1 MKKPSRVPNDDKR
14 RTGFAILALVAA
26 GCWPFANFIN
36 ENRAAYFNLHW
47 ALLYAAIVVAFALAV
62 TAVLSAVTRKPFF
75 RIAAPVAVY
84 VVLLFSYGAIRQ
96 LWPSNSKP
104 EFVFLGWSGLV
115 LLGCA
120 LAWFASRHPTARGG
134 IFAGLLVLFA
144 LPAVGLVKYRYSG
157 AVAASADRMEFL
169 HSIAFRQK
177 PNVYFMILDAYGRA
191 DTLKLALGFDNKGFL
206 GELER
211 LGFFIPRHSVSNYPA
226 TNASVGSMLSLDYP
240 EAAKTLDPDVSSF
253 RRELR
258 GTNPVVEKF
267 KAEGYRYIL
276 MPAGIW
282 TKIDCGGEEDLC
294 LEKTRPLE
302 MERALT
308 SLTPIPV
315 LQLLPHGSPFSGWL
329 APAPGDYL
337 EPNDVFGLFGGQM
350 RALQR
355 PFFMMVHFAGIHDG
369 IYNED
374 CSKGT
379 PASPV
384 LYDSD
389 SISRYTAS
397 VNCTNRQVLDLAT
410 RIVAEDPDAI
420 ILLTGDH
427 GPYVKPPGVPVQPGE
442 AVRPFTWGANTPEN
456 YRNMFGTMTAL
467 RFPASCNG
475 LLSDHHYAV
484 NNFRVVFA
492 CLGNTEIKLLED
504 RAYYFYHYDRHVEP
518 VRGDLLE

>member
-1 MKKPSRVPNDDKR
+1 MKKHSGIPHGDRR

-47 ALLYAAIVVAFALAV
+47 ALFYAALVVAFAVAV
-62 TAVLSAVTRKPFF
+62 TAVLSAVTRRPFF

-84 VVLLFSYGAIRQ
+84 VVLLFCYGTIKQ
-96 LWPSNSKP
+96 LSPSNSKP
-104 EFVFLGWSGLV
+104 EFIFLGWSGLV

-120 LAWFASRHPTARGG
+120 LGWLASRHPKARGG
-134 IFAGLLVLFA
+134 IFAALLVLVA
-144 LPAVGLVKYRYSG
+144 LPTAGLLKYLHGG
-157 AVAASADRMEFL
+157 AAAAPADRMDFL
-169 HSIAFRQK
+169 HGIAFRQK

-191 DTLKLALGFDNKGFL
+191 DTLKLALGFDNERFL
-206 GELER
+206 GELEK

-240 EAAKTLDPDVSSF
+240 EAATTLEPDVASF

-258 GTNPVVEKF
+258 GANPVVEKF

-276 MPAGIW
+276 VPGGIW
-282 TKIDCGGEEDLC
+282 TKISCGGEEDLC

-308 SLTPIPV
+308 SLTPI
-315 LQLLPHGSPFSGWL
+315 QMLLDVHFFSRWL
-329 APAPGDYL
+329 APTPGEYL
-337 EPNDVFGLFGGQM
+337 EPDDVFGLFGAQL
-350 RALQR
+350 RALRR
-355 PFFMMVHFAGIHDG
+355 PFFMMLHFASIHDG

-379 PASPV
+379 PGTPV
-384 LYDSD
+384 LYDST
-389 SISRYTAS
+389 SVARYTAS
-397 VNCTNRQVLDLAT
+397 VNCTNRQLLDLVAH
-410 RIVAEDPDAI
+410 IVAEDPDAI

-427 GPYVKPPGVPVQPGE
+427 GPYVKPRGIPVQPGQ
-442 AVRPFTWGANTPEN
+442 AVRPFTWGADTPED

-467 RFPASCNG
+467 KFPASCAG

-484 NNFRVVFA
+484 NNFRIVFS
-492 CLGNTEIKLLED
+492 CLGNTGIKLLED
-504 RAYYFYHYDRHVEP
+504 RAYYFYYYDRRVEP
-518 VRGDLLE
+518 VRSDLLE

>member
-1 MKKPSRVPNDDKR
+1 MKKHSR
-14 RTGFAILALVAA
+14 RTGFAMLALAAA
-26 GCWPFANFIN
+26 GCWPFVNFIN
-36 ENRAAYFNLHW
+36 QNRAAYFSLHW
-47 ALLYAAIVVAFALAV
+47 ALVYAAIAAAFAVAV

-84 VVLLFSYGAIRQ
+84 VVLFFSYGSIKQ
-96 LWPSNSKP
+96 LWSSNSKP

-115 LLGCA
+115 LLTCA
-120 LAWFASRHPTARGG
+120 LAWFASRHPKARGG
-134 IFAGLLVLFA
+134 IFAALLVLFA
-144 LPAVGLVKYRYSG
+144 LPTAELVKYLYGG
-157 AVAASADRMEFL
+157 AVAAPADRMDFL
-169 HSIAFRQK
+169 HSVAFRQK

-191 DTLKLALGFDNKGFL
+191 DTLKLALGFDNERFL

-240 EAAKTLDPDVSSF
+240 EAAKKLETAGSLF
-253 RRELR
+253 RPELL
-258 GTNPVVEKF
+258 GANPVVEKF

-276 MPAGIW
+276 VPGGIW

-308 SLTPIPV
+308 SLTPIPI
-315 LQLLPHGSPFSGWL
+315 LQLLPHGSPVSRWL
-329 APAPGDYL
+329 APTSGDYL
-337 EPNDVFGLFGGQM
+337 EPEDVFGLFGGQM

-355 PFFMMVHFAGIHDG
+355 PFFMMLHFAGIHDG

-379 PASPV
+379 PGSPV

-397 VNCTNRQVLDLAT
+397 VNCTNRQVLDLAK

-427 GPYVKPPGVPVQPGE
+427 GPYVKPPGIPAQPGQ
-442 AVRPFTWGANTPEN
+442 AVRPFTWGANTPED

-467 RFPASCNG
+467 KFPASCSG

-484 NNFRVVFA
+484 NNFRIVFS
-492 CLGNTEIKLLED
+492 CLANTEVKLLED
-504 RAYYFYHYDRHVEP
+504 RAYYFYHYDRRVEP
-518 VRGDLLE
+518 VRSDLLE